1 MDLPPP
7 DPARSPDHDAAEA
20 ALGRA
25 AAHLERGAF
34 ETAMAEV
41 SSLLA
46 VDPRDPEANLV
57 KGLAELGLGRLDE
70 AESSLRRSLAAD
82 PEHAFAW
89 SSLARVLERRGAW
102 AESADARLAAWRFE
116 PGDAALAAAAA
127 GALFNA
133 GQPEA
138 ALEPAR
144 AAAALAPEH
153 PAFEVRLAQLL
164 ASLDRR
170 EKAREVFDRVVS
182 KRPASTAVRFAR
194 GVAALPSVPAD
205 LDDVE
210 RARRVFD
217 TEVDASSREAD
228 SSSAIEGLEL
238 FGDGG
243 LPWPFLRAAWFEP
256 DPAAARRVGAIHA
269 RAARA
274 AIGDRNLVK
283 SSAPSRADG
292 RLRGGVLSGLWFDHV
307 VAHLVLDGWMRHLDR
322 SRFEVVAI
330 DVGRRRDD
338 VGDALLA
345 RADRVERG
353 VRPFGAWVETIERLG
368 CEAILLPEVGIES
381 TAARL
386 ASLRLAPV
394 QAVSW
399 GHPETTG
406 LDSIDAFLSSELME
420 PADAASHYAERL
432 VRLPGLGATID
443 RPAMPNAA
451 RRESIGWSRDGA
463 VFWCAQTTHK
473 HHPRFDRLYASIAAA
488 VEGSRFVFAQPHAS
502 NVSASRFRARLER
515 AFAEAGADPGSQLEF
530 LPRLDTDAFRSRLA
544 AADLFLDPPG
554 WSGGHTSLEAIAA
567 AVPIVTMPG
576 AFMRRRHAFG
586 ILSAI
591 DPNRDFLHEMVVG
604 DEGSY
609 VERAIELARDRDR
622 RGRLSAAIAA
632 TSDRAFGDAAPIRA
646 LEDWIQQAVRE
657 RNA

>member
-1 MDLPPP
+1 MAPP
-7 DPARSPDHDAAEA
+7 DPIDAPRPEPPEDAI
-20 ALGRA
+20 A
-25 AAHLERGAF
+25 AAAAWIEQGRWLEALQRVAY
-34 ETAMAEV
+34 
-41 SSLLA
+41 LLEL
-46 VDPRDPEANLV
+46 DPSDPEANLLTA
-57 KGLAELGLGRLDE
+57 LAQAGLGRLDE
-70 AESSLRRSLAAD
+70 AESSLRRSIASDRA
-82 PEHAFAW
+82 HAFAW
-89 SSLARVLERRGAW
+89 SSLASVLERRGAA
-102 AESADARLAAWRFE
+102 AEGAQARLEAWRCE
-116 PGDAALAAAAA
+116 PDDAALAAAAA
-127 GALFNA
+127 GTLFNA

-144 AAAALAPEH
+144 AAAALAPEQ

-170 EKAREVFDRVVS
+170 EEAREVFDRVVM
-182 KRPASTAVRFAR
+182 KKPASTAVRLAR

-210 RARRVFD
+210 HARRVFD

-228 SSSAIEGLEL
+228 ASSAIEGLEL
-238 FGDGG
+238 FGEGG
-243 LPWPFLRAAWFEP
+243 LPWPFLRAAWFGP
-256 DPAAARRVGAIHA
+256 DPAAARRVGVIHA

-283 SSAPSRADG
+283 PSAPPRVDG
-292 RLRGGVLSGLWFDHV
+292 RLRVGVLSGLWFDHV

-338 VGDALLA
+338 FGDALLA

-353 VRPFGAWVETIERLG
+353 ARPFAAWVETIERLG
-368 CEAILLPEVGIES
+368 CEAILLPEVGIEA

-406 LDSIDAFLSSELME
+406 LDSIDTFLSSEFME
-420 PADAASHYAERL
+420 PTDGASHYAERL
-432 VRLPGLGATID
+432 VRLPGLGATIA
-443 RPAMPNAA
+443 RPAMPAPA

-463 VFWCAQTTHK
+463 VFWCAQTAHK

-488 VEGSRFVFAQPHAS
+488 VEGSRFVFAQPLAS
-502 NVSASRFRARLER
+502 SASAARFRARLEG
-515 AFAEAGADPGSQLEF
+515 AFAEAGADPGAQLEF
-530 LPRLDTDAFRSRLA
+530 LPRLGTDAFRSRLA

-554 WSGGHTSLEAIAA
+554 WSGGHTALESIAA

-586 ILSAI
+586 ILAAI
-591 DPNRDFLHEMVVG
+591 DPGREFMNELVVG
-604 DEGSY
+604 DEVSY
-609 VERAIELARDRDR
+609 VERAIELARDSDR
-622 RGRLSAAIAA
+622 RRRLASAIAA
-632 TSDRAFGDAAPIRA
+632 ASDRAFDDPAPIRA
-646 LEDWIQQAVRE
+646 LEDWMQQAVRE
-657 RNA
+657 GNA